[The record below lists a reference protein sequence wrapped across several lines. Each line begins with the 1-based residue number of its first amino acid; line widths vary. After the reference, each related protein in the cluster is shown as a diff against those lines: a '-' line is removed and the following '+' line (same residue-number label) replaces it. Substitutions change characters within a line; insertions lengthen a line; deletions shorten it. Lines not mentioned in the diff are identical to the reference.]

1 MDLPY
6 SACFDAMPG
15 YLTVLDGDLR
25 ILDANAHYRRDFGDP
40 DGRFC
45 YQVSKRRPEKCE
57 RCLAEKAF
65 RDGRNHSG
73 IEEVHC
79 LDGRAVSVL
88 VNTTP
93 IRDDFGK
100 VVAVMTMSTDIT
112 DLKLMQDQLRDSKQR
127 YRMLFEEVPCYITIQ
142 DRDLRIV
149 DANRRFREDFDESS
163 LGCHC
168 YQAYKHRDETCVNC
182 PVLMTFSDGQV
193 HRSEEVVTALSGD
206 QQNVLVYTTPI
217 RDAQGRIQY
226 VMEMSTNITSI
237 RRLQSQLESVGM
249 LISSISHG
257 IKGLLTGLD
266 GGMYLVNSGMK
277 ADNPERL
284 QKGWEMVQRNVER
297 IRGQVLNILYYAKE
311 RIPDWQVV
319 SVVDLAEEVRGL
331 ISPKSADLGIAFTA
345 EVDPDIGEF
354 EVDRNAIRSLLVNL
368 LENSLD
374 ACRVDKAKE
383 SHQVAFRVDGRKHN
397 VRFEIIDNGIGMDEE
412 TRDKAFSLFYSS
424 KGMEGTGLGLFIA
437 NNITQNHGG
446 HVHVDSELGRGT
458 TFLVDIPRE
467 RQPKTHEDG
476 PRPLPE
482 SEED

>member
-15 YLTVLDGDLR
+15 YLTVLDQDLR

-73 IEEVHC
+73 IEQIHC

-93 IRDDFGK
+93 IRDDSGK

-168 YQAYKHRDETCVNC
+168 YQAYKHRDETCVKC
-182 PVLMTFSDGQV
+182 PVLMTFADGQV
-193 HRSEEVVTALSGD
+193 HRSEEVVTSLSGE

-217 RDAQGRIQY
+217 RDPEGRIQY

-277 ADNPERL
+277 TDNPARL

-311 RIPDWQVV
+311 RIPDWEVVQVA
-319 SVVDLAEEVRGL
+319 DLAQEVQGL
-331 ISPKSADLGIAFTA
+331 ITPKAADLEIAFSVD
-345 EVDPDIGEF
+345 VDPEVGEF

-374 ACRVDKAKE
+374 ACRVDRAKE
-383 SHQVAFRVDGRKHN
+383 AHQVSFRVTGREN
-397 VRFEIIDNGIGMDEE
+397 SVRFEITDNGIGMDEE

-467 RQPKTHEDG
+467 RQPKTHEDK
-476 PRPLPE
+476 PRPLPQPE
-482 SEED
+482 AN